1 MNARVRLERT
11 FHAPVAR
18 VFSALVD
25 PSQLVRW
32 WGPPDVETSV
42 AEIDLRVGG
51 LCRWVM
57 HPGGHTAVL
66 RGPIVE
72 LDPPLLLAMAHR
84 WDGDEAETLVTIRL
98 EPAGDGT
105 HLELIHQRLPAGV
118 DPGEFTAWWQ
128 RAFDSLSAHLEIR
141 STSMNTSR
149 TRDLCRAYFDAWTHR
164 RGPDALGPLLA
175 EDFVF
180 EAGPMRVEGREQF
193 LRMAAWPEG
202 ATTTLIVD
210 AYEGDHGLQLYQAT
224 NGPVTVKI
232 AEHLTVRDDTI
243 VSTKTITD
251 PAGFGAFMAGGG
263 R

>member
-1 MNARVRLERT
+1 MTARVRLERT
-11 FHAPVAR
+11 FHAPPAR
-18 VFSALVD
+18 VFGALVD
-25 PSQLVRW
+25 PSQLVQW

-51 LCRWVM
+51 RCRWVM
-57 HPGGHTAVL
+57 HPHGHVAVL
-66 RGPIVE
+66 HGRIVE
-72 LDPPLLLAMAHR
+72 LDPPRLLVMTHR

-105 HLELIHQRLPAGV
+105 NLELIHERLPAGI
-118 DPGEFTAWWQ
+118 DPGEFTAWWG
-128 RAFDSLSAHLEIR
+128 RAFDSLSAHLER
-141 STSMNTSR
+141 STDMTTSR

-164 RGPDALGPLLA
+164 RGPDALRLLLA

-193 LRMAAWPEG
+193 LRVAAWPDR

-210 AYEGDHGLQLYQAT
+210 AYEGDHGLQLYQAI

-232 AEHLTVRDDTI
+232 AEHLTVRDDMI
-243 VSTKTITD
+243 VSTETITD
-251 PAGFGAFMAGGG
+251 SAGFGAFMAGGG